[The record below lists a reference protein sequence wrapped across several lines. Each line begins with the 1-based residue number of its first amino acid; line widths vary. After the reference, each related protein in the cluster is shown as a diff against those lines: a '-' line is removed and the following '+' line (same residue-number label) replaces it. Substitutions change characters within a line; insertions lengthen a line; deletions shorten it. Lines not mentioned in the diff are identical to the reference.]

1 MVKTIP
7 WKASWVWIQLATF
20 SLIRIIVT
28 VVLIITNILPFD
40 AKPVLTFPSFV
51 SFYRTAGMSYCCS
64 ATFWELVWVSL
75 FIAWISGWAT
85 NVAFSMPGCASRFC
99 QLMNLENSCF
109 FIVII
114 FCDTSIILLPG
125 YRLHPSDSS
134 ELSTLLLLMIG
145 HCLSWSQIW

>member
-1 MVKTIP
+1 MIWKEDIKSTERCTSNLDSLLTCYNNLFMVKPKP
-7 WKASWVWIQLATF
+7 WKACWVWIELATF

-51 SFYRTAGMSYCCS
+51 SFYRSTGFIDCCS

-99 QLMNLENSCF
+99 QLMNLENSC
-109 FIVII
+109 
-114 FCDTSIILLPG
+114 C
-125 YRLHPSDSS
+125 
-134 ELSTLLLLMIG
+134 
-145 HCLSWSQIW
+145 IW